1 MSPRRS
7 PGKSKGAKE
16 SLLRAEKKRERAW
29 DQIAKASAA
38 ADEQMTTCKKQKSAD
53 ARTDNLQEIY
63 DYYYDYYCDYYK
75 NNFANDNLQEAV
87 NLQSSNEKCEGQRT
101 DETVVVVGDNDKDWE
116 WDFGV

>member
-1 MSPRRS
+1 MSSRRS
-7 PGKSKGAKE
+7 PGMSKGAKE
-16 SLLRAEKKRERAW
+16 SLLRAEKERERAW

-87 NLQSSNEKCEGQRT
+87 NLQRSNEKCEGQRT

-116 WDFGV
+116 WDFGA